1 MEKEFEQYLGGAP
14 QAAVKE
20 FEKPKDMMQPD
31 QLSEEELM
39 GVVSGINYG
48 TAYEFQKDRNDLF
61 SEQVLER
68 ESEFASMFKELEQ
81 NEQES
86 IQIKK

>member
-1 MEKEFEQYLGGAP
+1 
-14 QAAVKE
+14 
-20 FEKPKDMMQPD
+20 MMQPD
-31 QLSEEELM
+31 QLSEEELL
-39 GVVSGINYG
+39 GVIIGINNG
-48 TAYEFQKDRNDLF
+48 TAHYLQKDRNDLF

-68 ESEFASMFKELEQ
+68 EAEFASMFKELEQ